1 MIKVEAIFDGEKI
14 IVNGKEFTV
23 RAEYGYDTV
32 MCFENKDE
40 GEYFT
45 IEETV
50 EKCMEQTK

>member
-1 MIKVEAIFDGEKI
+1 MIKIEAIFDGEKI

-45 IEETV
+45 IEEAV